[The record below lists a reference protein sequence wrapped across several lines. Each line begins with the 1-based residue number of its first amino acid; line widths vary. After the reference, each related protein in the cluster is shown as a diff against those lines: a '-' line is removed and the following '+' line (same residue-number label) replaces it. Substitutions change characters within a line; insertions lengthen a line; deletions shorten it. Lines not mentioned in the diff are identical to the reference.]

1 MTCVTTSSACARAC
15 NGWIGAWRGSDTM
28 LTVGQVLRLLFIQ
41 RVLIRHGLDEFVF
54 AMHLFRPLR
63 FVQYLLPWN
72 WFGGDRGPRAERL
85 RRVLEDL
92 GPIYVKLGQLLSTRR
107 DMLPE
112 DIAGE
117 LAKLQDSVPPFPG
130 MQAKRIVERALG
142 KPVAELFRT
151 FDETPLASASIAQVH
166 AAQLHDGRDAIV
178 KVVRPGI
185 ETVIRRDL
193 GIMYVLADMAERYWR
208 DASRLR
214 PSNIVREFEKT
225 LLDELDLMREA
236 ANASQLRRNFAD
248 SDVLYVPLVEWDL
261 TRRDVM
267 VMERISGIPVSDID
281 GLRRAGIDLRWLA
294 ESGVELFFTQVFR
307 DSFFHADMHPGNIFV
322 RPEPGRAPRILVVD
336 FGIMSSL
343 TEYDQRYLAEN
354 FLAFLKRD
362 YQKVAQ
368 LHVESGWVPAG
379 TRVDEFESAIRAVC
393 EPLFDRPLREISFGT
408 LLLRLFQ
415 TARRFNMVILP
426 QLILLQKTLVSVE
439 GLGRQLYPDLDLWHV
454 ARPLMERW
462 MSERVG
468 WRGLVRGTRENLP
481 HWLDRLPAL
490 PNRVIDLI
498 ERLRDGRV
506 QVEWRS
512 QALEALHAELR
523 SNGRR
528 NLYAVTGCT
537 LLLAAVVLYG
547 FFGTPAWPGGVPAL
561 SWVLGGTGLGVLF
574 LAWME

>member
-1 MTCVTTSSACARAC
+1 
-15 NGWIGAWRGSDTM
+15 M
-28 LTVGQVLRLLFIQ
+28 LTVGQLLRLLFIQ
-41 RVLIRHGLDEFVF
+41 RVLIRHGLDELVF
-54 AMHLFRPLR
+54 AMHLFRPMR

-72 WFGGDRGPRAERL
+72 WFNRDRGPRAERL
-85 RRVLEDL
+85 RRVLEEL

-112 DIAGE
+112 DIAVE
-117 LAKLQDSVPPFPG
+117 LSRLQDDVPPFPG
-130 MQAKRIVERALG
+130 RQAKAMVEKSLG
-142 KPVAELFRT
+142 KPVAELFQA

-166 AAQLHDGRDAIV
+166 AARMHDGREMIV

-193 GIMYVLADMAERYWR
+193 GIMYVLADMAERYWG
-208 DASRLR
+208 DAKRLK
-214 PSNIVREFEKT
+214 PSNVVREFEKT

-236 ANASQLRRNFAD
+236 ANASQLRRNFTG
-248 SDVLYVPLVEWDL
+248 SDVLYVPQVEWDL

-267 VMERISGIPVSDID
+267 VMERIAGIPVSDVD
-281 GLRRAGIDLRWLA
+281 GLRRAGVDLKWLA

-322 RPEPGRAPRILVVD
+322 RPEPGRTPRILVVD

-354 FLAFLKRD
+354 FLAFLNRD

-379 TRVDEFESAIRAVC
+379 TRVDEFEFAIRAVC
-393 EPLFDRPLREISFGT
+393 EPLFDRPLKEISFGL

-426 QLILLQKTLVSVE
+426 QLILLQKTLVSIE

-454 ARPLMERW
+454 ARPLLERW

-468 WRGLVRGTRENLP
+468 WRGLVRGARENLP

-490 PNRVIDLI
+490 PNRIIDVV
-498 ERLRDGRV
+498 ERLRDGRL

-512 QALEALHAELR
+512 AALEELQAELR

-528 NLYAVTGCT
+528 SLYSVTGCT
-537 LLLAAVVLYG
+537 LFLAGIVLYG
-547 FFGTPAWPGGVPAL
+547 FFGTPQWPGGVPAL

>member
-1 MTCVTTSSACARAC
+1 
-15 NGWIGAWRGSDTM
+15 M
-28 LTVGQVLRLLFIQ
+28 LTVGQMLRLLFIQ
-41 RVLIRHGLDEFVF
+41 RVLIRHGLDDLVF
-54 AMHLFRPLR
+54 AMHLFRPVR

-72 WFGGDRGPRAERL
+72 WFGIDRGPRAERL
-85 RRVLEDL
+85 RHVLEEL

-112 DIAGE
+112 DIALE
-117 LAKLQDSVPPFPG
+117 LARLQDDVPPFPG
-130 MQAKRIVERALG
+130 AQAKQIVERTLG
-142 KPVAELFRT
+142 RPVTELFLY

-166 AAQLHDGRDAIV
+166 AARSRDGREIIV

-185 ETVIRRDL
+185 EKVIRRDL
-193 GIMYVLADMAERYWR
+193 GLMYILADMAERYWG
-208 DASRLR
+208 DARRLK
-214 PSNIVREFEKT
+214 PSNVVREFEKT
-225 LLDELDLMREA
+225 LLGELDLMREA
-236 ANASQLRRNFAD
+236 ANASQLRRNFAA
-248 SDVLYVPLVEWDL
+248 SDVLYVPQVDWEL

-267 VMERISGIPVSDID
+267 VMERISGLPVSDID
-281 GLRRAGIDLRWLA
+281 GLRRAGVDLKWLA
-294 ESGVELFFTQVFR
+294 EAGVELFFTQVFR

-322 RPEPGRAPRILVVD
+322 RPEEGRQPRILVVD

-354 FLAFLKRD
+354 FLAFLNRD

-379 TRVDEFESAIRAVC
+379 TRVDEFEFAIRTVC
-393 EPLFDRPLREISFGT
+393 EPLFDRPLKEISFGM

-426 QLILLQKTLVSVE
+426 QLILLQKTLVSIE

-468 WRGLVRGTRENLP
+468 WRGLLRGARENLP

-490 PNRVIDLI
+490 PNRIIDVV
-498 ERLRDGRV
+498 ERLRDGRL

-512 QALEALHAELR
+512 QALEDLHAELR
-523 SNGRR
+523 SNSRR
-528 NLYAVTGCT
+528 NLFAVTGCT
-537 LLLAAVVLYG
+537 LFLAGIVLYG
-547 FFGTPAWPGGVPAL
+547 LFGTPDWPGGMPVL